1 MILKEEKKKIKRKL
15 SLRLVS
21 NYSFIV
27 GSCSGVEPDLV
38 YLLACFDDLWGVLR
52 SSSVRADER
61 DALTIGNAEPF
72 ILVRRWR

>member
-1 MILKEEKKKIKRKL
+1 M
-15 SLRLVS
+15 
-21 NYSFIV
+21 
-27 GSCSGVEPDLV
+27 